1 MAEVEFEVGGQTYR
15 TTKMN
20 TFVQF
25 HLARRVAPL
34 MIPIAARLGEG
45 GDLRQALAGSDGE
58 PMMQFAV
65 PIIEAIGTMSDTD
78 AENIIFPCLA
88 VVQRRTGPAWSG
100 VLAGG
105 GLGAQAMMFD
115 DISLPD
121 MLQLV
126 WKVLEVNLQAF
137 FHAVPSAS
145 GEPAVAPTTK
155 Q

>member
-1 MAEVEFEVGGQTYR
+1 MAEVEFAVSGQTYR

-34 MIPIAARLGEG
+34 MIPIAAQLGEG
-45 GDLRQALAGSDGE
+45 GDLRQVLAAGGGE

-88 VVQRRTGPAWSG
+88 VVQRQSGPAWSN

-105 GLGAQAMMFD
+105 GLGSHAMMFD
-115 DISLPD
+115 DITLPD

-137 FHAVPSAS
+137 FHAVPSTS
-145 GEPAVAPTTK
+145 GGPAAAPTTTP
-155 Q
+155 